1 MHSQVKT
8 VLIEVPT
15 HLINKYVKDFKDL
28 AGSKHRESVYI
39 LRDSIDEIMFII
51 DDNPE
56 LLEEPEYKDDYIK
69 AIAMKEALI
78 QHGIYYDA

>member
-1 MHSQVKT
+1 MHPQVKSI
-8 VLIEVPT
+8 LIEVPA
-15 HLINKYVKDFKDL
+15 HLINKYVKDFEDL
-28 AGSKHRESVYI
+28 AGSKHRESVYM

-69 AIAMKEALI
+69 AIAMKEALM